1 MKKFNGIVNGIT
13 YDNEKDYHEAVS
25 KAVEA
30 GEVNAHSEYIEVV
43 EPDESK
49 KSEKPYQLTKEDMD
63 EIRQF
68 NKNYSEIKN
77 LLTSDLKLPNFETV
91 LKYL

>member
-1 MKKFNGIVNGIT
+1 MKKFNGIVNGVT
-13 YDNEKDYHEAVS
+13 YDNKKDYHEAVS

-30 GEVNAHSEYIEVV
+30 GEVNAHSEYVEVV
-43 EPDESK
+43 EPDEPK
-49 KSEKPYQLTKEDMD
+49 KSEKSYQLTKEDMN

-77 LLTSDLKLPNFETV
+77 LLTSDLKLPNFGTIF
-91 LKYL
+91 KYL

>member
-30 GEVNAHSEYIEVV
+30 GEVNAHSEYVEVV
-43 EPDESK
+43 KPNEPK
-49 KSEKPYQLTKEDMD
+49 KSAKPYQLTKEDMD

>member
-13 YDNEKDYHEAVS
+13 YDNKKDYHEAVS

-30 GEVNAHSEYIEVV
+30 GEVNARSEYVEVD
-43 EPDESK
+43 EPKEP
-49 KSEKPYQLTKEDMD
+49 EKLYQLTKEDVD
-63 EIRQF
+63 EIKQF

-77 LLTSDLKLPNFETV
+77 LLTSDLKLPDFRTII
-91 LKYL
+91 KYL

>member
-43 EPDESK
+43 EPDEPK

>member
-1 MKKFNGIVNGIT
+1 MKEFKGFVNGVT
-13 YDNEKDYHEAVS
+13 YDNKKDYHEAVS

-30 GEVNAHSEYIEVV
+30 GEVNAHSEYVEVV
-43 EPDESK
+43 EPDEPK
-49 KSEKPYQLTKEDMD
+49 KSEKSYQLTKEDMN

-77 LLTSDLKLPNFETV
+77 LLSSDLKLPNFGTIF
-91 LKYL
+91 KYL

>member
-1 MKKFNGIVNGIT
+1 MKEFKGFVNGVT
-13 YDNEKDYHEAVS
+13 YDNKKDYHEAVS

-30 GEVNAHSEYIEVV
+30 GEVNAHSEYVEVD
-43 EPDESK
+43 EPKEP
-49 KSEKPYQLTKEDMD
+49 EKLYQLTKEDIN
-63 EIRQF
+63 EIKQF

-77 LLTSDLKLPNFETV
+77 LLTFDLKLPNFETI

>member
-1 MKKFNGIVNGIT
+1 MKKFNGIVNGVT
-13 YDNEKDYHEAVS
+13 YDNKKDYYEAVS

-30 GEVNAHSEYIEVV
+30 GEVNAHSKYVEVD
-43 EPDESK
+43 EPKEP
-49 KSEKPYQLTKEDMD
+49 EKLYQLTKEDMN

-77 LLTSDLKLPNFETV
+77 LLSSDLKLPNFETIF
-91 LKYL
+91 KYL